1 MILTENTISC
11 FVTFSKWVRPVIFYQ
26 KALKV
31 TEALLGAGWFQFESL
46 LRERSERTQVLQLQE
61 LFIVDVVRVFNTTAS
76 RLTTQLV
83 IY

>member
-1 MILTENTISC
+1 MGQASY
-11 FVTFSKWVRPVIFYQ
+11 FQQ
-26 KALKV
+26 KVLKV
-31 TEALLGAGWFQFESL
+31 KEALLDAGWFQFESL